1 MWSHDGGRRHANR
14 WHAIAAASCL
24 VALGCKSD
32 LSQQLLERELRY
44 QEDQIYQLQDELRD
58 KCARLDMLSGENASL
73 RKQVGITPGD
83 SLSRPRSGL
92 PRPAS
97 APVAVPPALQIP
109 EAIRVPAPATTP
121 LTPPALDNIPPLPV
135 KPSSQVEPAP
145 LALPEPADAAA
156 APARPVPAHP
166 AEVPPAAVAVPVA
179 YDQPQSDGRPVR
191 LEVSVATTA
200 CFDDNGDGTS
210 DGIAVTFEP
219 RDAAEKLV
227 PAPGAVS
234 ITVFDTT
241 NPSTPIASWSIPTEQ
256 AATHFRPTTRLRGM
270 HFPLRWTGGPPTGD
284 HVRVDVRITGPEGAV
299 LEADATIPAR

>member
-1 MWSHDGGRRHANR
+1 MWSYDRCRRYRSR
-14 WHAIAAASCL
+14 WQAIAAVSCL
-24 VALGCKSD
+24 VAVGCKSD

-44 QEDQIYQLQDELRD
+44 QEDQIYQLQDELQD
-58 KCARLDMLSGENASL
+58 KCARLDMLNGENASL
-73 RKQVGITPGD
+73 RKQLGVAPGD
-83 SLSRPRSGL
+83 ALSRPRMGS

-97 APVAVPPALQIP
+97 APVTVPPALQVP
-109 EAIRVPAPATTP
+109 EAIRAPTPATTP
-121 LTPPALDNIPPLPV
+121 LAPPALDNIPPLPV

-156 APARPVPAHP
+156 APARPV
-166 AEVPPAAVAVPVA
+166 ELPPAPVAVPVT

-191 LEVSVATTA
+191 LEVSTATTA

-234 ITVFDTT
+234 ITVFDAA
-241 NPSTPIASWSIPTEQ
+241 NPSAPIASWTIPTEQ

-270 HFPLRWTGGPPTGD
+270 HFPLRWTGGPPAGD

-299 LEADATIPAR
+299 LEADATIPSR